1 MSDTLAELQE
11 ALEAARGN
19 RDNIVRYNTDPYN
32 GTVDS
37 PIESNEAEIQGLE
50 ILIAQAENEYGG
62 GEEESEQGSYDDEQE
77 EEVGPQASSDDIG
90 KSAGGGL
97 GGPRN
102 FFGGNFDVYSTLE
115 KVEFQKGA
123 GDGSLR
129 GNVAYIRMWKRGST
143 AQATSASEA
152 PGGESAPGEVSPAS
166 DEQQILQDDLEAA
179 IGNRDNV
186 ANNYDPR
193 IGEYDYNPYGDDVDN
208 PIEIAEANV
217 QIADNRIAQAKQ
229 RSVGTQ
235 TPTSSTPTQP
245 SSTNV
250 ASPPSTQPS
259 RGASGPALGP
269 VKSANPNG
277 SMGSLAKV
285 GSALIGLP
293 ATSPA
298 YSGNAVKG
306 PGGSAAGQSGG
317 VMWQFL
323 FNPSEM
329 ELEAGPEFK
338 NAETW
343 GVSDK
348 ANSGQ
353 PLHWSNN
360 KNAQLKFNSVI
371 LNGYVFG
378 RKVEELEQGLIA
390 LFMAREGDGQHG
402 PHVLE
407 FVWGKRVFGPC
418 VIKGVNVKEKMW
430 DEGHVV
436 NAEVSFTL
444 EQVPE
449 WTINDGFVDV
459 ARPGKLGIEGD
470 VNAPAASATTPTTTP
485 PASAGSKN
493 PPPGGGAGQPDQKQQ
508 SQAGLTS
515 SELYKKCQR
524 AGVYAEQFWKIES
537 DGRLKYRDG
546 TINARTSYSTLY
558 PQAVNEL
565 GSSFTGLIKE
575 PLTNPTLLY
584 KSTELAID
592 AEDKKAAFILGGG
605 LKDYSKAGNF
615 VKKAAGSARITAKT
629 FSDSARCKTERDR
642 VTKVTQQQKQQA
654 TCNSKR
660 LGSSCAKAGVGEGQ
674 TVNTCSGITLVCARG
689 YLKDPNSVKI

>member
-1 MSDTLAELQE
+1 MSSTLAELRD
-11 ALEAARGN
+11 ALEAAIGN

-37 PIESNEAEIQGLE
+37 PIETNEAEIQGLE
-50 ILIAQAENEYGG
+50 ILIAQAEKESGS
-62 GEEESEQGSYDDEQE
+62 EEESEQGSYDDEQE
-77 EEVGPQASSDDIG
+77 AGPQASSDDTG

-102 FFGGNFDVYSTLE
+102 FFGGNFDVYSALE
-115 KVEFQKGA
+115 EVVFQRGA

-143 AQATSASEA
+143 AQATSNSEA

-179 IGNRDNV
+179 IGERDNV

-208 PIEIAEANV
+208 PIEIAESNI
-217 QIADNRIAQAKQ
+217 QIADSRIAQAKQ

-277 SMGSLAKV
+277 FMGSLAKV

-306 PGGSAAGQSGG
+306 PGGSAAGQSGD

-353 PLHWSNN
+353 PLHWSHN

-470 VNAPAASATTPTTTP
+470 VNAPAASTTTPATTP
-485 PASAGSKN
+485 ANSKN
-493 PPPGGGAGQPDQKQQ
+493 PPPGGGADQPDQKQK

-524 AGVYAEQFWKIES
+524 AGVYAEQFWQIES
-537 DGRLKYRDG
+537 DGRLNFFARATPDG
-546 TINARTSYSTLY
+546 TISTRTSYSTLY

-575 PLTNPTLLY
+575 PLTNPTFLY
-584 KSTELAID
+584 KSTQLAID
-592 AEDKKAAFILGGG
+592 AEDRKVAFAP
-605 LKDYSKAGNF
+605 DYSKAGNF
-615 VKKAAGSARITAKT
+615 VKKAAGSARIAAKT
-629 FSDSARCKTERDR
+629 FSDSAQCKTERDR
-642 VTKVTQQQKQQA
+642 VTKVTKQQKQQA

-660 LGSSCAKAGVGEGQ
+660 LGSSCAKAGVGEGE
-674 TVNTCSGITLVCARG
+674 TVNTCSGITLICARG

>member
-102 FFGGNFDVYSTLE
+102 FFGGNFDVYSALE

-179 IGNRDNV
+179 IGERDNV

-277 SMGSLAKV
+277 FMGSLAKV

-298 YSGNAVKG
+298 YSGNAMKG
-306 PGGSAAGQSGG
+306 PGGSAAGQSGD

-353 PLHWSNN
+353 PLHWSHN

-470 VNAPAASATTPTTTP
+470 VNAPAASATTSTSTP
-485 PASAGSKN
+485 ATSPAGNKN
-493 PPPGGGAGQPDQKQQ
+493 PPPGGGADQPDQKPAKSSKTLSESTCERAYYYTGLFKNYQKKINEVNTIFGTKDDTRRIVTDFLIKFQ
-508 SQAGLTS
+508 NAGQELGGSFTTTS
-515 SELYKKCQR
+515 RATEIYKKTEDILNPSR
-524 AGVYAEQFWKIES
+524 PG
-537 DGRLKYRDG
+537 GRLDG
-546 TINARTSYSTLY
+546 GQIKGYVNGYV
-558 PQAVNEL
+558 QEAVN
-565 GSSFTGLIKE
+565 
-575 PLTNPTLLY
+575 
-584 KSTELAID
+584 
-592 AEDKKAAFILGGG
+592 
-605 LKDYSKAGNF
+605 KAGAIYNDS
-615 VKKAAGSARITAKT
+615 KKCPDTSGATAQP
-629 FSDSARCKTERDR
+629 SR
-642 VTKVTQQQKQQA
+642 
-654 TCNSKR
+654 
-660 LGSSCAKAGVGEGQ
+660 
-674 TVNTCSGITLVCARG
+674 VNTRLSTPRNL
-689 YLKDPNSVKI
+689 